1 MLPKSVQILFALI
14 GLALIVYVVLLGM
27 AAVFDW
33 IDPGGSNGRMARLT
47 VGAVIGLGVVA
58 AVLWVRKLRS

>member
-1 MLPKSVQILFALI
+1 MLPKPIQILFGLI
-14 GLALIVYVVLLGM
+14 GVGLITYVALLGM
-27 AAVFDW
+27 AAFFDW

-47 VGAVIGLGVVA
+47 TGAVIGLGVVA